1 MEAIKS
7 KIPFADLKRQYQS
20 IEREVNQAI
29 QSVLNET
36 AFIGG
41 RSNSFVQKF
50 ESEYSEWMNIEHTVS
65 VANGTDALEIILSAW
80 GIGPGDEVIVP
91 ALTWFSTAEAV
102 ISLGAKPVFTDVLS
116 EYSTLD
122 PAQLEALINP
132 NTKAIIPVHLYGQM
146 ARMEDIMRIAE
157 SHNLK
162 VLEDCAQ
169 AHGAERL
176 NRKAGT
182 WAHASAFSFYPGKNL
197 GAYGDAGAICTRDS
211 ELAEI
216 CRQIANHGQRKKH
229 DHLRNGRN
237 SRLDGIQAAVLS
249 VKLPYLNTWN
259 DQRRQLAQEYFEK
272 LSQSGIQLP
281 KEDSHNQHVYHL
293 FVAHHSQRDELV
305 SWLAEA
311 HIETALHY
319 PYPIPSLPPVSAYIP
334 EGQAFPVA
342 QIACSTLLS
351 LPMFPE
357 LRNEELQSVCNRL
370 LAFPTK

>member
-20 IEREVNQAI
+20 IEQEVNQAI
-29 QSVLNET
+29 QSVLKET

-50 ESEYSEWMNIEHTVS
+50 ETEYSEWMNIEHTVS
-65 VANGTDALEIILSAW
+65 VANGTDAIEIILSAW

-116 EYSTLD
+116 GHSTLD
-122 PAQLEALINP
+122 PEQLESLITP

-146 ARMEDIMRIAE
+146 AKMEDIMFIAE
-157 SHNLK
+157 LHKLK

-169 AHGAERL
+169 SHGAERL

-182 WAHASAFSFYPGKNL
+182 WGHAAAFSFYPGKNL
-197 GAYGDAGAICTRDS
+197 GAYGDAGAICTKDS

-259 DQRRQLAQEYFEK
+259 EQRRQLALQYFEK
-272 LSQSGIQLP
+272 LNQAGIQLP
-281 KEDSHNQHVYHL
+281 KEDLHNKHVYHL
-293 FVAHHSQRDELV
+293 FVVHHSQRDELV
-305 SWLAEA
+305 SWLAA
-311 HIETALHY
+311 DNIETALHY
-319 PYPIPSLPPVSAYIP
+319 PYPIPSLAPVRAFIP
-334 EGQAFPVA
+334 EGQSFPVA
-342 QIACSTLLS
+342 QLACSTLLS

-370 LAFPTK
+370 LAFPVK